1 MAPGGAV
8 APAAWGPE
16 PAVAPMWLSERPRRG
31 RIGGVAVGQLVA
43 VQVAALA
50 AVATFAQSDWIFV
63 PVVLAAAA
71 AVGAAF
77 ARRDGHWWYEHA
89 LLRWRFSRRRAA
101 RRAAAARG
109 QVAPL
114 APGLSVQEVADRGA
128 SFGVGLDEEGW
139 YAAVAVLPGP
149 GPRGSHDLSVLR
161 LARLL
166 QPVDLPVTTIQIGQ
180 HRPVAA
186 PAGWPAGVVAPEPEQ
201 VWVALRLDAG
211 AAPAVAADRGGGLD
225 GVHRALAA
233 ALRRVIKVLRTAGL
247 DGQALD
253 AHGLANALVEVTGGT
268 GAAEPPVEQ
277 WRVWRVGG
285 TAHVCFQMHG
295 QLGAE
300 LVEVAARSG
309 QPPVESYT
317 VTVALRVAPLR
328 VGPPGA
334 AGELPLLTGVLRVAA
349 PVVALDQAV
358 ARAAE
363 LAAWAGMRLRRLDG
377 EHGLAVYAIAPTGKD
392 ASALRA
398 GSSHAPR
405 RVTGSPSRPG
415 RTHRRPRRP
424 AAPPPR

>member
-1 MAPGGAV
+1 
-8 APAAWGPE
+8 
-16 PAVAPMWLSERPRRG
+16 MWLSERPRRG

-43 VQVAALA
+43 AQVAALA
-50 AVATFAQSDWIFV
+50 VLATFEQSDWVFV
-63 PVVLAAAA
+63 PVALAAAA

-89 LLRWRFSRRRAA
+89 LLRWRFSRRRAT
-101 RRAAAARG
+101 RRAEAARG
-109 QVAPL
+109 RAAPL
-114 APGLSVQEVADRGA
+114 APGLSVREVSDRGA
-128 SFGVGLDEEGW
+128 SFGVGLDGEGW

-149 GPRGSHDLSVLR
+149 GPRGSLDLSLLR
-161 LARLL
+161 LAGLL
-166 QPVDLPVTTIQIGQ
+166 QPVDLPVTTVQIGQ
-180 HRPVAA
+180 HRPAA
-186 PAGWPAGVVAPEPEQ
+186 PAAGPAAGMLAGPDQDQ

-225 GVHRALAA
+225 GVHRALAT
-233 ALRRVIKVLRTAGL
+233 ALRRVVKVLRTAGL

-253 AHGLANALVEVTGGT
+253 AHGLATTLVEVTGGT

-285 TAHVCFQMHG
+285 TGHVCFQLHG

-300 LVEVAARSG
+300 LVEVAARLG

-317 VTVALRVAPLR
+317 VTVALRAAAPPPR

-334 AGELPLLTGVLRVAA
+334 AGGQPLLTGVLRVAA
-349 PVVALDQAV
+349 PVAVLDQAL

-363 LAAWAGMRLRRLDG
+363 LGAWAGMRLRRLDG
-377 EHGLAVYAIAPTGKD
+377 EHGPAVYAAAPTGKD
-392 ASALRA
+392 ASGLRA
-398 GSSHAPR
+398 GSSPGPR
-405 RVTGSPSRPG
+405 SVNGPASRSS

-424 AAPPPR
+424 AAPPQR